1 MQASIMTASPKA
13 KTFAF
18 TSYELDPKRKQ
29 AVFRY
34 EIRFED
40 RPTMAFSET
49 VIFPR
54 EFSLSDVPS
63 GLLENVL
70 VSVHI
75 MLGISYY
82 KLYCPKEI
90 VSIAPLSED
99 QAVFW
104 NTVYRKGLG
113 EFFFR
118 NGIDPSGLIAF
129 PYVKGVV
136 ARPFPLKKWNDRSLV
151 GIGGGKD
158 SIVAGELLKGNGEDV
173 TALLI
178 ETQRH
183 SPVSNRVVEE
193 MGVPSMR
200 ILRLLDE
207 ALFEKHE
214 GAHNGHI
221 PISAVF
227 AMLGYLTAV
236 LYDYARVVVG
246 NEYSSNF
253 GNVTYAGEE
262 VNHQWS
268 KSSEFE
274 DLFRR
279 YANAYFS
286 PDITYFSL
294 LRPFHEIRIAKMF
307 SKHTEYFPYFTSCN
321 RSFRVHESR
330 PDTLWCGECAKCV
343 FVFTLLSA
351 FLTEKDLL
359 RVFGR
364 NLFDDKNLVPLFGDV
379 LGFGDMKPFDC
390 VGTFEEARA
399 ALYLSAE
406 KYGESVIM
414 RTFMP
419 RIGDASGLLEDV
431 SRYRDAPVLP
441 DRYKLLGIES
451 VLVLG
456 YGKEGKSTEKYLRR
470 RFPELGIG
478 LADKDSD
485 PEYLERQKTYDLA
498 IKTPGIPKGLVTI
511 PYTTAT
517 NLFFSEVRNV
527 TIGIT
532 GSKGKSTTA
541 SLTYEMLKQA
551 GKKVRLLGNIGN
563 PMLAALSGPIDPEE
577 IFVLE
582 LSSYQLDDI
591 RYAPDIAVAL
601 NLFPEHMTYHG
612 DKERYYEAKR
622 NIVSLQMPGDVFFYD
637 GGDARLAAWA
647 ESAASEAVS
656 FSDIS
661 LRGFESRLIGSHN
674 EKNIRAAIA
683 VARRFDVS
691 DTVIR
696 KTLAGFLPLR
706 HRLEN
711 IGTYHDITFYDD
723 AISTA
728 PESTIVALEAVPDVD
743 TLFLGGEDRGYDFSE
758 LERRVREKGVR
769 NIVLFPDSGR
779 SMLRSRDGLNVFETE
794 SMKDAVAFAYAHT
807 GKGKACLLSA
817 ASPSYSLWKNF
828 EEKGDQFRDWVIELG
843 GER

>member
-1 MQASIMTASPKA
+1 MTASPKA

-18 TSYELDPKRKQ
+18 TSYEFDPEGKR

-40 RPTMAFSET
+40 RPTMVFSET
-49 VIFPR
+49 IIFPR

-63 GLLENVL
+63 RLLKNVL
-70 VSVHI
+70 ASVHI

-90 VSIAPLSED
+90 VLFTPLSED
-99 QAVFW
+99 QADFW

-118 NGIDPSGLIAF
+118 NGIDPNGLIAF
-129 PYVKGVV
+129 PFVKGIVD
-136 ARPFPLKKWNDRSLV
+136 RPHSPKKWKDRSLV

-158 SIVAGELLKGNGEDV
+158 SIVAGELLKGSGGDI
-173 TALLI
+173 TALLV

-183 SPVSNRVVEE
+183 SPVSDRVVVE

-200 ILRLLDE
+200 ILRLIDE
-207 ALFEKHE
+207 SLFERHE
-214 GAHNGHI
+214 GAYNGHI

-227 AMLGYLTAV
+227 AMLGYLAAV

-253 GNVTYAGEE
+253 GNVMYAGEE

-274 DLFRR
+274 ELFRE
-279 YANAYFS
+279 YANRYLS
-286 PDITYFSL
+286 PDLTYFSL

-307 SKHTEYFPYFTSCN
+307 SKHAKYFPYFTSCN

-343 FVFTLLSA
+343 FVFTLLSS
-351 FLTEKDLL
+351 FLPEKDLL
-359 RVFGR
+359 HIFGR
-364 NLFDDKNLVPLFGDV
+364 NLFDDENLGPLFGDI

-414 RTFMP
+414 RTFLP
-419 RIGDASGLLEDV
+419 RIGDASGLFEDV
-431 SRYRDAPVLP
+431 FRYRDAPALP
-441 DRYKLLGIES
+441 DRYKLLGIDS
-451 VLVLG
+451 VLILG
-456 YGKEGKSTEKYLRR
+456 YGKEGRSTETYLRR
-470 RFPELGIG
+470 RFPG
-478 LADKDSD
+478 LRIDVADKDSD
-485 PEYLERQKTYDLA
+485 PEYLQRQRTYDLA
-498 IKTPGIPKGLVTI
+498 IKTPGIPKGLLTI

-541 SLTYEMLKQA
+541 SLAYEMLKGA

-563 PMLAALSGPIDPEE
+563 PMLDALSGPIDPEE
-577 IFVLE
+577 IFVVE

-612 DKERYYEAKR
+612 GMEQYYEAKR
-622 NIVSLQMPGDVFFYD
+622 NIVSLQMPGDVFLYD
-637 GGDARLAAWA
+637 GSDARLVAWA
-647 ESAASEAVS
+647 ESAVSETAS

-661 LRGFESRLIGSHN
+661 LQGFESRLIGSHN

-683 VARRFDVS
+683 VARRFGVS
-691 DTVIR
+691 DAVIR
-696 KTLAGFLPLR
+696 ETLAAFLPLR

-711 IGTYHDITFYDD
+711 IGTYRGITFYDD

-728 PESTIVALEAVPDVD
+728 PESTIVALESVPDVD

-769 NIVLFPDSGR
+769 NIVLFPESGR
-779 SMLRSRDGLNVFETE
+779 SMFRSRDGLNVLETR

-807 GKGKACLLSA
+807 ETGKACLLSA

-828 EEKGDQFRDWVIELG
+828 EEKGDQFRDWVIKLG
-843 GER
+843 RER